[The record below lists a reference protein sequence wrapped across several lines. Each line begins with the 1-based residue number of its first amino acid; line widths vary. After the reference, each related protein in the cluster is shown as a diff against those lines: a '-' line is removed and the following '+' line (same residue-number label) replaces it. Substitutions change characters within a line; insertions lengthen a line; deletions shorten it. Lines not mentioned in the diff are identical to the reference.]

1 MDKDGYPFWPF
12 WKNVRSWWQIREL
25 QNLLLVHF
33 NDLKR
38 DMPAEMRRIAHFL
51 DIPIDEARWPYILEY
66 CSFDWMKKNATKTVP
81 LEGILWNGG
90 AQTFINK
97 GTNGRWKDTLIPE
110 EIATYET
117 RAIDELGAEC
127 AHWLAH
133 GSID

>member
-1 MDKDGYPFWPF
+1 MDKDDYPFWPF
-12 WKNVRSWWQIREL
+12 WENVRSWRQIREL
-25 QNLLLVHF
+25 PNLLLVHF

-66 CSFDWMKKNATKTVP
+66 CSFDWMEKNATKTVP
-81 LEGILWNGG
+81 LEDILWNGG

-97 GTNGRWKDTLIPE
+97 GTNGRWKDTITPE

-133 GSID
+133 GSIY